1 MALSRVSGARAVL
14 WSSLVTR
21 RLQLGPSGMPWGAPR
36 SSQLH
41 LSPKADVK
49 SFISYVVAKTKVLN
63 GKYHRFLGRHFPRFY
78 VLYTVFMKG
87 LQMVWADAKKARR
100 IKTNMWKHNVKFHQL
115 PYREMEHLRQQID
128 FLDVYHALR
137 KQSHPA
143 VIGSLE
149 KAIPH
154 ISDGGLR
161 WQLTDL
167 CNKIQRG
174 THPAAQELLALRQC
188 FCSHPLD
195 MNQLQTPQMKA
206 LSRAMLLTSYLPP
219 PLLRRRLKSHTTVI
233 HQLDKALAKLGIGQ
247 LTAQEVKSA
256 CYLRGLNSTHVA
268 EDRCRMWLG
277 EWLQISCQLEEA
289 ELSLLLHSV
298 VLLSTNYLETRH

>member
-21 RLQLGPSGMPWGAPR
+21 RLQLGPSGLAWGAPR

-49 SFISYVVAKTKVLN
+49 SLISYVVAKTKAMN

-87 LQMVWADAKKARR
+87 LQLVCADAKKARR

-115 PYREMEHLRQQID
+115 PYREMEHLRQ
-128 FLDVYHALR
+128 
-137 KQSHPA
+137 
-143 VIGSLE
+143 
-149 KAIPH
+149 
-154 ISDGGLR
+154 
-161 WQLTDL
+161 
-167 CNKIQRG
+167 IQRG

-188 FCSHPLD
+188 FCSRPLD

-219 PLLRRRLKSHTTVI
+219 PLLRRRLKAHTTVI

-256 CYLRGLNSTHVA
+256 CYLRGLNSTHIA
-268 EDRCRMWLG
+268 EDRCRTWLG

>member
-78 VLYTVFMKG
+78 VLYTVFMK
-87 LQMVWADAKKARR
+87 VSSRR
-100 IKTNMWKHNVKFHQL
+100 HQVSFPRYHFHPALCQL
-115 PYREMEHLRQQID
+115 P
-128 FLDVYHALR
+128 
-137 KQSHPA
+137 
-143 VIGSLE
+143 
-149 KAIPH
+149 
-154 ISDGGLR
+154 GL
-161 WQLTDL
+161 LAH
-167 CNKIQRG
+167 IQRG